1 MARKPV
7 IFIPGFPASELQDGV
22 TGRTV
27 FPPSLTTLLDS
38 QKKRAFL
45 NEIVV
50 IPGTLIAGLPITAT
64 LGIAKQAQSLYGILG
79 GHYGYDISG
88 VNPRDFAPIGWD
100 WREAIDASTVQ
111 QSIRDVLDL
120 LSPNRNQNVVAI
132 VHSTGGLVFRAF
144 LKANP
149 TYAKCFEQVLAFG
162 VPWCGTLA
170 ALHAV
175 SEGDSAGFL
184 FIKLISASESASM
197 ISHAQAAYDL
207 LPTDPSTNLFISNG
221 LSTTPLADRSWIRNA
236 SMRTLAANTHPALA
250 RRFDKLPV
258 TNVCGWGAVTY
269 ERCTLTNGSL
279 SFPNTQEK
287 LGDGTVPLVSSEW
300 LQGSGVRSMVLPI
313 GAYATS
319 FIPRVHAQIWDSPP
333 VLQLFDEVLNDR
345 PRTPFICAAADSD
358 DYIDDSSDDV
368 RIRLSAIAPDG
379 SPLSNCVATLNFNGG
394 TKQVP
399 LPNLR
404 RAEVVLKRA
413 NIHHNIDPDL
423 YRFTINFRWDGGQA
437 ERAVVIRSV

>member
-1 MARKPV
+1 VARKPV
-7 IFIPGFPASELQDGV
+7 IFIPGFPASELHDSISGQ
-22 TGRTV
+22 TV

-45 NEIVV
+45 NQIVD
-50 IPGTLIAGLPITAT
+50 IAGTLIAGPPILAT
-64 LGIAKQAQSLYGILG
+64 LGIAKQAQSLYDILG

-100 WREAIDASTVQ
+100 WREAIDAGAVQ

-120 LSPNRNQNVVAI
+120 LSPNKNQNVVAI

-144 LKANP
+144 LEANP
-149 TYAKCFEQVLAFG
+149 AYAQCFEQVLAFG

-175 SEGDSAGFL
+175 NQGDSAGFL

-221 LSTTPLADRSWIRNA
+221 QATTPLADQSWIPNA
-236 SMRTLAANTHPALA
+236 YMRTLAANAHPPFA
-250 RRFDKLPV
+250 RRFDALPV
-258 TNVCGWGAVTY
+258 TNVCGWGVKTL
-269 ERCTLTNGSL
+269 ERCTLTNGRL
-279 SFPNTQEK
+279 SFQSTQK
-287 LGDGTVPLVSSEW
+287 NLGDGTVPLVSSEW
-300 LQGSGVRSMVLPI
+300 LQGSGVRSMVMPI
-313 GAYATS
+313 GAYATN

-345 PRTPFICAAADSD
+345 PGTPFICAAADSD
-358 DYIDDSSDDV
+358 DYIDYSRDV
-368 RIRLSAIAPDG
+368 RIRLSAIAADG
-379 SPLSNCVATLNFNGG
+379 LPLPNCVATINFNGG
-394 TKQVP
+394 TRQVA
-399 LPNLR
+399 LSNIL
-404 RAEVVLKRA
+404 RAEVLLERA
-413 NIHHNIDPDL
+413 NIQHNIDPDL
-423 YRFTINFRWDGGQA
+423 YRFTMDFGWDGGQVQ
-437 ERAVVIRSV
+437 RVVVIRAV

>member
-1 MARKPV
+1 VARKPV
-7 IFIPGFPASELQDGV
+7 IFIPGFPASELHDSISGQI
-22 TGRTV
+22 V

-45 NEIVV
+45 NQIVD
-50 IPGTLIAGLPITAT
+50 IPGTLIAGPPILAT
-64 LGIAKQAQSLYGILG
+64 LGIARQAQSLYDILG

-100 WREAIDASTVQ
+100 WREAIDAGAVQ

-120 LSPNRNQNVVAI
+120 LSPNKNQNVVAI

-144 LKANP
+144 LEANP
-149 TYAKCFEQVLAFG
+149 AYAQCFEQVLAFG

-175 SEGDSAGFL
+175 NQGDSAGFL

-221 LSTTPLADRSWIRNA
+221 QAATPLADQSWIPNA
-236 SMRTLAANTHPALA
+236 YMRTLAANAHPPFA
-250 RRFDKLPV
+250 RRFDALPV
-258 TNVCGWGAVTY
+258 TNVCGWGVKTL
-269 ERCTLTNGSL
+269 ERCTLTNGRL
-279 SFPNTQEK
+279 SFQSTQK
-287 LGDGTVPLVSSEW
+287 NLGDGTVPLVSSEW
-300 LQGSGVRSMVLPI
+300 LQGSGVRSMVMPI
-313 GAYATS
+313 GAYATN

-345 PRTPFICAAADSD
+345 PGTPFICAAADSD
-358 DYIDDSSDDV
+358 DYIDYSRDV
-368 RIRLSAIAPDG
+368 RIRLSAIAADG
-379 SPLSNCVATLNFNGG
+379 LPLPNCVATINFNGG
-394 TKQVP
+394 TRQVA
-399 LPNLR
+399 LSNIL
-404 RAEVVLKRA
+404 RAEVLLERA
-413 NIHHNIDPDL
+413 NIQHNIDPDL
-423 YRFTINFRWDGGQA
+423 YRFTMDFGWDGGQVQ
-437 ERAVVIRSV
+437 RVVVIRAV

>member
-1 MARKPV
+1 VARKPV
-7 IFIPGFPASELQDGV
+7 IFIPGFPASELHDSISGQ
-22 TGRTV
+22 TV

-45 NEIVV
+45 NEIIVV
-50 IPGTLIAGLPITAT
+50 PGPLIAGLPITAI
-64 LGIAKQAQSLYGILG
+64 LGIAKQAQSLYDILG

-100 WREAIDASTVQ
+100 WREAIDASVVQ

-120 LSPNRNQNVVAI
+120 LSPNKNQNVVAI

-144 LKANP
+144 LEANP
-149 TYAKCFEQVLAFG
+149 AYAQCFEQVLAFG

-175 SEGDSAGFL
+175 NQGESAGFL

-221 LSTTPLADRSWIRNA
+221 QATTPLADQSWIPNA
-236 SMRTLAANTHPALA
+236 YMRTLAANAHPPFA
-250 RRFDKLPV
+250 RRFDALPV
-258 TNVCGWGAVTY
+258 TNVCGWGVKTL
-269 ERCTLTNGSL
+269 ERCTLTNGRL
-279 SFPNTQEK
+279 SFQSTQK
-287 LGDGTVPLVSSEW
+287 NLGDGTVPLVSSEW

-313 GAYATS
+313 GAYATN

-345 PRTPFICAAADSD
+345 PGTPFICAAADSD
-358 DYIDDSSDDV
+358 DYIDYSRDV
-368 RIRLSAIAPDG
+368 RIRLSAIAADG
-379 SPLSNCVATLNFNGG
+379 LPLPNCVATINFNGG
-394 TKQVP
+394 PRQVA
-399 LPNLR
+399 LSNIL
-404 RAEVVLKRA
+404 RAEVLLKRA
-413 NIHHNIDPDL
+413 NIQHNIDPDL
-423 YRFTINFRWDGGQA
+423 YRFTIDFGWDGGQVQ
-437 ERAVVIRSV
+437 RVVVIRAV

>member
-7 IFIPGFPASELQDGV
+7 IFIPGFPASELEDGV
-22 TGRTV
+22 SGRTV

-38 QKKRAFL
+38 QKRRAFL

-50 IPGTLIAGLPITAT
+50 VPGTLIAGLPITTA
-64 LGIAKQAQSLYGILG
+64 LGIAKQAQSLYDILG

-88 VNPRDFAPIGWD
+88 LNPRDFAPIGWD
-100 WREAIDASTVQ
+100 WREAIDAGAVQ

-120 LSPNRNQNVVAI
+120 LSPNKNQNVVAI

-144 LKANP
+144 LEANP
-149 TYAKCFEQVLAFG
+149 PYAKCLEQVLAFG

-184 FIKLISASESASM
+184 FIKLISASQSASM

-207 LPTDPSTNLFISNG
+207 LPTDPSTKLFISNG
-221 LSTTPLADRSWIRNA
+221 QATTPIADQSWIPIPNA
-236 SMRTLAANTHPALA
+236 YMRTLAANAHPPFA
-250 RRFDKLPV
+250 RRFDALPV
-258 TNVCGWGAVTY
+258 TNVCGWGVATY
-269 ERCTLTNGSL
+269 ERCTLSNGSL
-279 SFPNTQEK
+279 SFQNGLKK

-313 GAYATS
+313 GAYATN

-358 DYIDDSSDDV
+358 DSIDDTRDV
-368 RIRLSAIAPDG
+368 RIRLSAIAADG
-379 SPLSNCVATLNFNGG
+379 SPLSNCVATLNLNGG
-394 TKQVP
+394 TTQVP
-399 LPNLR
+399 LASG
-404 RAEVVLKRA
+404 RAEVTLKRA

-423 YRFTINFRWDGGQA
+423 YRFTIDIRWDGGQV
-437 ERAVVIRSV
+437 ERVVVIRSV